1 MLDENR
7 AGDELQ
13 IIALQMI
20 ETMKETDYTK
30 KKCHFYKPKGG
41 IT

>member
-30 KKCHFYKPKGG
+30 KKNATSISQRGE
-41 IT
+41 